1 MSLKAWTIISSAVVL
16 AAVGIL
22 ILLERVR
29 PYDRGER
36 LFREGFWTDLVFYTV
51 FQNIVLA
58 VVIGKII
65 QWLDGTTHLS
75 ALHLISHWPI
85 WLQVTLFVV
94 THDLYIYWF
103 HRWQHSNLFLW
114 RLHEAHHSA
123 KTIDWLA
130 GARSHS
136 FEILINQTIEA
147 APMILLGA
155 APIVPVI
162 KGMISAVW
170 GMYIHSN
177 IDVKSGPLQ
186 LVINGPEAH
195 RWHHAVDLEPPGMN
209 FSTKL
214 AIWDHLFGTYFKSDD
229 RRPTG
234 YGLTYVDFPKSWWRQ
249 NLFAFRSMRADALAA
264 AAAAVAVA
272 GTVNMAGT
280 AAGSA
285 ATSSTATAGAG
296 GGSIGGAGGAFDIS
310 H

>member
-1 MSLKAWTIISSAVVL
+1 MSFNTWTVIS
-16 AAVGIL
+16 AAVIL
-22 ILLERVR
+22 VSVGVLIGLERLR

-51 FQNIVLA
+51 VQNLILA

-65 QWLDGTTHLS
+65 AWIDGTTHLS
-75 ALHLISHWPI
+75 RLHLISGWPI
-85 WLQVTLFVV
+85 WVQVTFFIV

-103 HRWQHSNLFLW
+103 HRWQHNNQFLW

-130 GARSHS
+130 GARSHG

-155 APIVPVI
+155 PPVVPVI
-162 KGMISAVW
+162 KGMVSAVW

-177 IDVKSGPLQ
+177 IDVRTGPLQ
-186 LVINGPEAH
+186 YVINGPEAH

-214 AIWDHLFGTYFKSDD
+214 AIWDHLFGTFYLERD

-234 YGLTYVDFPKSWWRQ
+234 YGLTYVDFPRGWWRQ
-249 NLFAFRSMRADALAA
+249 NLFAFRRFDPPAPAEEP
-264 AAAAVAVA
+264 
-272 GTVNMAGT
+272 
-280 AAGSA
+280 AAGPL
-285 ATSSTATAGAG
+285 AGV
-296 GGSIGGAGGAFDIS
+296 
-310 H
+310 

>member
-1 MSLKAWTIISSAVVL
+1 MSMSVNGW
-16 AAVGIL
+16 AAVSAAVILGAVGVL
-22 ILLERVR
+22 ILLERRR
-29 PYDRGER
+29 PYDRGEQ

-51 FQNIVLA
+51 LQNLILA

-65 QWLDGTTHLS
+65 QAIDGTTHLS
-75 ALHLISHWPI
+75 RLHLISGWPI
-85 WLQVTLFVV
+85 WVQVALFVV
-94 THDLYIYWF
+94 SHDLYIYWF
-103 HRWQHSNLFLW
+103 HRWQHHNLFLW

-123 KTIDWLA
+123 KHVDWLA
-130 GARSHS
+130 GARSHM

-177 IDVKSGPLQ
+177 VDVHSGPLQ
-186 LVINGPEAH
+186 LVVNGPEAH

-214 AIWDHLFGTYFKSDD
+214 AIWDHLFGTFYLPRD
-229 RRPTG
+229 RRPTS

-249 NLFAFRSMRADALAA
+249 NLFAFRRFQPEEKGEA
-264 AAAAVAVA
+264 
-272 GTVNMAGT
+272 
-280 AAGSA
+280 
-285 ATSSTATAGAG
+285 
-296 GGSIGGAGGAFDIS
+296 
-310 H
+310 